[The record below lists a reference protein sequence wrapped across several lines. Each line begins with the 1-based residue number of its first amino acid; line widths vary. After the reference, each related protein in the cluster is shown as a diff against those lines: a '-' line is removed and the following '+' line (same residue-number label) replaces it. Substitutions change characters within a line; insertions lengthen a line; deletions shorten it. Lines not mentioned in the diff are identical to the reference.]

1 MSKAKVSSF
10 IANRWRSDEK
20 MGLMQRLLM
29 NDVDDEWLQSDIQ
42 KTYSVEFKS
51 DFDQV
56 ASGIKERTGMRRST
70 RLRRKGTSRFFHSY
84 NKRTRLS

>member
-1 MSKAKVSSF
+1 MSESEVNSF
-10 IANRWRSDEK
+10 IANSWQDDK
-20 MGLMQRLLM
+20 MALMQRLLM

-56 ASGIKERTGMRRST
+56 AGQSIEGAHIC
-70 RLRRKGTSRFFHSY
+70 
-84 NKRTRLS
+84 

>member
-1 MSKAKVSSF
+1 MSQSDVSSF
-10 IANRWRSDEK
+10 IANRGQDEK
-20 MGLMQRLLM
+20 RALMQRLLM

>member
-1 MSKAKVSSF
+1 MSKAEVSSF

-20 MGLMQRLLM
+20 MALMH
-29 NDVDDEWLQSDIQ
+29 DVDDEWLQSDIQ

-56 ASGIKERTGMRRST
+56 AVNRSKA
-70 RLRRKGTSRFFHSY
+70 RISADVC
-84 NKRTRLS
+84 

>member
-1 MSKAKVSSF
+1 MSQSDVNYF
-10 IANRWRSDEK
+10 IANSGQDEK
-20 MGLMQRLLM
+20 RALIQRLLM

-56 ASGIKERTGMRRST
+56 ASGIKERTGMMRST
-70 RLRRKGTSRFFHSY
+70 RLRRKGTS
-84 NKRTRLS
+84 

>member
-1 MSKAKVSSF
+1 MSKAEVSSF

-20 MGLMQRLLM
+20 MALMQRLLM

-51 DFDQV
+51 DFDQETYSV
-56 ASGIKERTGMRRST
+56 EKI
-70 RLRRKGTSRFFHSY
+70 Y
-84 NKRTRLS
+84 

>member
-1 MSKAKVSSF
+1 MSKAEVSSF

-20 MGLMQRLLM
+20 MALMQRLLM

-56 ASGIKERTGMRRST
+56 AVNRSKA
-70 RLRRKGTSRFFHSY
+70 RISADVC
-84 NKRTRLS
+84 